1 MGSEMDGSG
10 VRYSRPVLIIK
21 KTTPNTCLCIP
32 LTTKQGQGSDFVGI
46 DLGDGVLRKAILS
59 QIKLID
65 TKRLRE
71 IIAVIDY
78 DQFQKIK
85 RAVVDMLEEPL
96 VLVVPSDRGVGAEAI
111 LGADYSLP
119 GINNPAFILAVVWR
133 RSNIF

>member
-1 MGSEMDGSG
+1 MEKDFTEWQRVKQGIQDHNKHLFVAEREVRWCFVGLNVGSEMDGGG

-32 LTTKQGQGSDFVGI
+32 LTTKQGQGPDFVGI

-71 IIAVIDY
+71 LIAVIDE

-85 RAVVDMLEEPL
+85 RAVVDMLE
-96 VLVVPSDRGVGAEAI
+96 
-111 LGADYSLP
+111 
-119 GINNPAFILAVVWR
+119 
-133 RSNIF
+133 